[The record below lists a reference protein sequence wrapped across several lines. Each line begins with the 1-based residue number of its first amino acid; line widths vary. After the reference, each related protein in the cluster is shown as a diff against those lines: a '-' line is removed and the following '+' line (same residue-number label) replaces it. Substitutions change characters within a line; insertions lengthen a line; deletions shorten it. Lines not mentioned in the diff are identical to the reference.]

1 MDKRPFTCCFT
12 GHRILPAG
20 QEEEIWRRV
29 YACLEPLLE
38 EGVRYFGVGG
48 ALGFDTLVAEK
59 LLALRESHTQ
69 IRIILIKHSETIL
82 VVEDDAQ
89 IRNFIT
95 YTLKQEG
102 FPCLTAG
109 TAQNALTQLVSGQ
122 IDLVL
127 LDLGLPDFDGMEV
140 IKKVREWSEVPIIVV
155 SARDQDNEK
164 ASALDNGA
172 DDYLTKP
179 FSATELMA
187 RIRVA
192 LRHSYKA
199 VGNKAQTVF
208 TVGGLSIDLE
218 RHQVSLDG
226 ENLHV
231 TPMEYNLL
239 ALFFKNIGK
248 VLTTQYIINEIYG
261 PGYGN
266 DTQALRALMAA
277 LRRKIEKSPAKPRY
291 ILTEIGVGY
300 RLVDE

>member
-1 MDKRPFTCCFT
+1 M
-12 GHRILPAG
+12 
-20 QEEEIWRRV
+20 
-29 YACLEPLLE
+29 
-38 EGVRYFGVGG
+38 
-48 ALGFDTLVAEK
+48 
-59 LLALRESHTQ
+59 
-69 IRIILIKHSETIL
+69 IKHSETIL

-231 TPMEYNLL
+231 TPDGVQF
-239 ALFFKNIGK
+239 AGA
-248 VLTTQYIINEIYG
+248 VLQ
-261 PGYGN
+261 
-266 DTQALRALMAA
+266 
-277 LRRKIEKSPAKPRY
+277 KISERY
-291 ILTEIGVGY
+291 
-300 RLVDE
+300 